1 MSATPTC
8 ALALVAMAASTSFAD
23 IYQDSSGDQG
33 PENSNL
39 DLTSLEVTNDETN
52 VFFSVTTSDF
62 ADWTKYMVF
71 VDSIDGSG
79 ADGNNNPWFRNVDMG
94 ASGIDYYMG
103 AWVDGSGGT
112 ELSAWAGTF
121 WNSAIPGG
129 AMNTIDGGTNT
140 VTMSIE
146 LAALGLQ
153 LGDSLRFEIGTTG
166 TVEGDPATD
175 LMNGTSA
182 SWGGVSNFG
191 TLLEYTTVPAPGAL
205 SLLIAAGL
213 VARRRR
219 A

>member
-8 ALALVAMAASTSFAD
+8 ALALVALAASTSFAD
-23 IYQDSSGDQG
+23 IYIDGEFDQG
-33 PENSNL
+33 PGNSNL
-39 DLTSLEVTNDETN
+39 DLISVEVTNDESN
-52 VFFSVTTSDF
+52 VFFTVTTRDF

-79 ADGNNNPWFRNVDMG
+79 ADGNNTGWVRNVDMG
-94 ASGIDYYMG
+94 SAGIDYFMG
-103 AWVDGSGGT
+103 AW
-112 ELSAWAGTF
+112 
-121 WNSAIPGG
+121 
-129 AMNTIDGGTNT
+129 IDGGGGTALYGWDGAWSDTSGGSVVNIDAAT
-140 VTMSIE
+140 VTMSIS
-146 LAALGLQ
+146 LATLGLE

-166 TVEGDPATD
+166 GNEGDPATD

-205 SLLIAAGL
+205 SLLVAAGL

>member
-1 MSATPTC
+1 MSTTSNCAI
-8 ALALVAMAASTSFAD
+8 ALAAITASTSFAD
-23 IYQDSSGDQG
+23 IYNDGSFDQG

-39 DLTSLEVTNDETN
+39 DLISVEVTNDESN
-52 VFFSVTTSDF
+52 VFFSVTTRDF

-71 VDSIDGSG
+71 VDSIDDSC
-79 ADGNNNPWFRNVDMG
+79 ADGNNNGWVRNVEMG
-94 ASGIDYYMG
+94 AAGIDYFMG
-103 AWVDGSGGT
+103 AWVDGGGGT
-112 ELSAWAGTF
+112 ALYGWDVDAWSSIT
-121 WNSAIPGG
+121 GG
-129 AMNTIDGGTNT
+129 SVVNIDGAANT
-140 VTMSIE
+140 VTMSIS
-146 LAALGLQ
+146 LATLGLE

-166 TVEGDPATD
+166 GGEGDPATD

-205 SLLIAAGL
+205 SLLVAAGL

>member
-1 MSATPTC
+1 MSTTSNCAI
-8 ALALVAMAASTSFAD
+8 ALAAITASTSFAD
-23 IYQDSSGDQG
+23 IYNDGSFDQG

-39 DLTSLEVTNDETN
+39 DLISVEVTNDESN
-52 VFFSVTTSDF
+52 VFFSVTTRDF

-71 VDSIDGSG
+71 VDSIDDSG
-79 ADGNNNPWFRNVDMG
+79 ADGNNNGWVRNVEMG
-94 ASGIDYYMG
+94 PAGIDYFMG
-103 AWVDGSGGT
+103 AWVDNGGGT
-112 ELSAWAGTF
+112 ALYGWDDAWSSIT
-121 WNSAIPGG
+121 GG
-129 AMNTIDGGTNT
+129 SVVNIDGAANT
-140 VTMSIE
+140 VTMSIS
-146 LAALGLQ
+146 LATLGLE

-166 TVEGDPATD
+166 GGEGDPATD

-205 SLLIAAGL
+205 SLLVAAGL